1 MNSCIYYSINLVT
14 NLVTIAIAQ
23 RQNILYMSNH
33 KHFDLVVNLAITA
46 CASWEYRKEIGT
58 LPSPSSFAPKYLI
71 LKRSIEATL
80 DFFTGKE
87 RCGPKII
94 LLKVTF
100 LPAKTLLLLFLKRN
114 TSCMKVADKVRNKIE
129 KLPEGYVF
137 GYDDFNIEQN
147 EESALKVALFRLV
160 KAGTIERLSKGR
172 FYKPQKGIV
181 GNLNPDEYEI
191 VKDLLFENQKP
202 IGYIT
207 GYGIFNRFGL
217 TTQLSNVIQIG
228 TNFDK
233 KQIQRGRYKIKFVR
247 QWNTITNNNIYLLQL
262 LDCIRYIKNIPDA
275 TVNQSFQRLTF
286 LTKELSPKDIRT
298 FASLAL
304 NYPSQTRSLTGA
316 LLEKLNYNDLADK
329 LFRSLKATTYFN
341 VNISSDLIP
350 NKQKWRIQ

>member
-1 MNSCIYYSINLVT
+1 
-14 NLVTIAIAQ
+14 
-23 RQNILYMSNH
+23 
-33 KHFDLVVNLAITA
+33 
-46 CASWEYRKEIGT
+46 
-58 LPSPSSFAPKYLI
+58 
-71 LKRSIEATL
+71 
-80 DFFTGKE
+80 
-87 RCGPKII
+87 
-94 LLKVTF
+94 
-100 LPAKTLLLLFLKRN
+100 
-114 TSCMKVADKVRNKIE
+114 MKVADKVRNKIE

-137 GYDDFNIEQN
+137 GYDDFDIEQN
-147 EESALKVALFRLV
+147 EGSALKVALFRLV
-160 KAGTIERLSKGR
+160 KAGTIDRLSKGR

-207 GYGIFNRFGL
+207 GYGIFNRLGL

-247 QWNTITNNNIYLLQL
+247 QWSTIISNNIYLLQL
-262 LDCIRYIKNIPDA
+262 LDCIRYIKNIPD
-275 TVNQSFQRLTF
+275 TTINQSFKRLTF

-304 NYPSQTRSLTGA
+304 NYPSQARSLTGA

>member
-1 MNSCIYYSINLVT
+1 
-14 NLVTIAIAQ
+14 
-23 RQNILYMSNH
+23 
-33 KHFDLVVNLAITA
+33 
-46 CASWEYRKEIGT
+46 
-58 LPSPSSFAPKYLI
+58 
-71 LKRSIEATL
+71 
-80 DFFTGKE
+80 
-87 RCGPKII
+87 
-94 LLKVTF
+94 
-100 LPAKTLLLLFLKRN
+100 
-114 TSCMKVADKVRNKIE
+114 MKVVDKVRNKIE

-160 KAGTIERLSKGR
+160 KAGTIDRLSKGR

-262 LDCIRYIKNIPDA
+262 LDCIRYIKNIPDT
-275 TVNQSFQRLTF
+275 TVNQSLIRLTF
-286 LTKELSPKDIRT
+286 LIKELSPKDVRT
-298 FASLAL
+298 FTNLAL
-304 NYPSQTRSLTGA
+304 NYPSQARALTGA
-316 LLEKLNYNDLADK
+316 LLEKLNYNDLADMLYK
-329 LFRSLKATTYFN
+329 SLKATTYFN
-341 VNISSDLIP
+341 INTSNDLIP
-350 NKQKWRIQ
+350 NKQKWRIH